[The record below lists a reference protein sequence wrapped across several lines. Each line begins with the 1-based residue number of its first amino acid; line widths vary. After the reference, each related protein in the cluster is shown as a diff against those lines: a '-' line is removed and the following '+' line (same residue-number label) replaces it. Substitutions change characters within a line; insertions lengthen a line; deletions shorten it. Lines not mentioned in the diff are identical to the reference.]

1 MSKCCLESGK
11 WICKCFLSENAENK
25 REEIAMDTEE
35 HVPMEKDQHLD
46 KVKNS
51 KYIGSYKSCHLILT
65 FMKLVIKRVS
75 GEL

>member
-1 MSKCCLESGK
+1 
-11 WICKCFLSENAENK
+11 
-25 REEIAMDTEE
+25 MDTEE
-35 HVPMEKDQHLD
+35 HVPVEKDQHLD

-65 FMKLVIKRVS
+65 FMKLVIKRAS